1 VTKLE
6 QEITQLEKS
15 FQSVLMTEIISHR
28 QKVGAGVVGIYLE
41 AIKRHHSRY
50 QEKIRNLRDQH
61 LGHAPACLLDLTERN
76 INCMVRREIERTSDM
91 STIEFEKI

>member
-1 VTKLE
+1 MTRLE

-15 FQSVLMTEIISHR
+15 FQAVLMTEIGAHR
-28 QKVGAGVVGIYLE
+28 QKVGANVVGIYLE

-50 QEKIRNLRDQH
+50 QEKIRNLRDQR
-61 LGHAPACLLDLTERN
+61 LGHAPACLLDLSERN
-76 INCMVRREIERTSDM
+76 INCMVRREVERTSDM